1 MRIGVDAR
9 SLSEPISGIGRYTLN
24 LLELMVQ
31 DDSHEW
37 ILYSHRPLING
48 SWNRKNIKLSNWNL
62 PKSFRVLRML
72 WAQSILPIMAT
83 IDKVDLFWSPAHR
96 LPRFLPKSIV
106 SVVTIHDL
114 VWKFAP
120 ETMRPLSQKLDAKLM
135 PEAIKNADWIIAVS
149 KWTAK
154 DLIDEVP
161 NAKRKT
167 SIIYEAPSLT
177 YDSIIVK
184 KSLNKNYLLFVG
196 TLEPRKNLPR
206 LLEAYSFLPSHI
218 KEKYSLNIVGGRGWG
233 KVNFESL
240 IEHFKIKK
248 YVKILGYLSDK
259 DLAKTYQ
266 NASILVMPSLY
277 EGFGLPLLE
286 AMNAEV
292 PVVTSNI
299 SSMPEI
305 VGKAAILV
313 DPYDVNSIKE
323 GMIKVLTDLNL
334 RSSLSKEGLKQSK
347 NFSWKKAAEKTMLV
361 FTEAISSQ
369 QGNNF

>member
-1 MRIGVDAR
+1 
-9 SLSEPISGIGRYTLN
+9 
-24 LLELMVQ
+24 
-31 DDSHEW
+31 
-37 ILYSHRPLING
+37 
-48 SWNRKNIKLSNWNL
+48 
-62 PKSFRVLRML
+62 
-72 WAQSILPIMAT
+72 
-83 IDKVDLFWSPAHR
+83 
-96 LPRFLPKSIV
+96 
-106 SVVTIHDL
+106 
-114 VWKFAP
+114 
-120 ETMRPLSQKLDAKLM
+120 M

-266 NASILVMPSLY
+266 NASLLVMPSLY

>member
-9 SLSEPISGIGRYTLN
+9 SLSEPITGIGRYTLN
-24 LLELMVQ
+24 LLELMTQ

-62 PKSFRVLRML
+62 PKSFRILRML

-83 IDKVDLFWSPAHR
+83 IDNVDLFWSPAHR
-96 LPRFLPKSIV
+96 LPRFLPKSII

-135 PEAIKNADWIIAVS
+135 PEAIENADWIIAVS

-161 NAKRKT
+161 NARKKT
-167 SIIYEAPSLT
+167 SIIYEAASLT
-177 YDSIIVK
+177 YDPITVK
-184 KSLNKNYLLFVG
+184 NSLNKNYLLFVG

-206 LLEAYSFLPSHI
+206 LLEAYSFLPSYI
-218 KEKYSLNIVGGRGWG
+218 KEKYSLYIVGGRGWG
-233 KVNFESL
+233 KVNVESL
-240 IEHFKIKK
+240 IERFNIKK

-266 NASILVMPSLY
+266 NASLLVMPSLY

-286 AMNAEV
+286 AMNAGV

-313 DPYDVNSIKE
+313 DPYCIKSIKE
-323 GMIKVLTDLNL
+323 GVKKVLTDQKL
-334 RSSLSKEGLKQSK
+334 RSLLSNDGLKKSK
-347 NFSWKKAAEKTMLV
+347 CFSWKKAAKKTLFV
-361 FTEAISSQ
+361 FEQAFSKRKD
-369 QGNNF
+369 N